1 MHNKFIYKY
10 LNDDE
15 LQKISN
21 AIRDVEKNTAGEIVI
36 SIKRQRRVLEKSKP
50 LRALAEKEF
59 IRAGITKTKS
69 ATGILIFLVF
79 LSKEFYIL
87 VDKSI
92 NEKVEQSVWDGISKN
107 MSKHFRQG
115 NFCNGIIEGITEC
128 GKILSAHFPIQ
139 PGDVNE
145 LPNKVRTE

>member
-1 MHNKFIYKY
+1 MHRKFIYKY

-15 LQKISN
+15 LQKISY
-21 AIRDVEKNTAGEIVI
+21 AIRDVEKNTAGEIVV
-36 SIKRQRRVLEKSKP
+36 SIKKQRRVLEKSKP
-50 LRALAEKEF
+50 LRTLAEKEF
-59 IRAGITKTKS
+59 ISAGINKTKN
-69 ATGILIFLVF
+69 ATGILIFLVL

-107 MSKHFRQG
+107 MSKHFREG

-128 GKILSAHFPIQ
+128 GKILSTHFPVQ
-139 PGDVNE
+139 PGDINE
-145 LPNKVRTE
+145 LPDKVRIE